1 MELKR
6 QAAWTRLLLLWCYGD
21 LWLQESYELNVASTT
36 YQLKCNVKGIW
47 DIHAYVCV
55 YVYTYIQI
63 TYINTYIHVMHLFM
77 LSFDSSPLH
86 AFIHSSPAFIHS
98 CPSFISSHLISF
110 HFMGVFLLA
119 KEMKSDRLSV
129 HMNLWSRFAED
140 IVLMTL
146 LWRDVNLV

>member
-1 MELKR
+1 
-6 QAAWTRLLLLWCYGD
+6 
-21 LWLQESYELNVASTT
+21 
-36 YQLKCNVKGIW
+36 
-47 DIHAYVCV
+47 
-55 YVYTYIQI
+55 
-63 TYINTYIHVMHLFM
+63 M

-140 IVLMTL
+140 NVLMTL
-146 LWRDVNLV
+146 LWRDVKLV

>member
-1 MELKR
+1 MSCIYSCFHSIHLHCMHSFI
-6 QAAWTRLLLLWCYGD
+6 RLL
-21 LWLQESYELNVASTT
+21 
-36 YQLKCNVKGIW
+36 
-47 DIHAYVCV
+47 
-55 YVYTYIQI
+55 
-63 TYINTYIHVMHLFM
+63 
-77 LSFDSSPLH
+77 
-86 AFIHSSPAFIHS
+86 HSFIHS

-140 IVLMTL
+140 NVLMTL